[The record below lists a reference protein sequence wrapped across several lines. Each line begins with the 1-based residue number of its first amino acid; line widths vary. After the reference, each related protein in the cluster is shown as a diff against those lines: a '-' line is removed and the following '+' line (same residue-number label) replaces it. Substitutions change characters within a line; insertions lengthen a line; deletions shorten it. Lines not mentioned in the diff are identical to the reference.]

1 MKDLDRNAEEYEYNL
16 ILDQKL
22 KDISNNIDPE
32 SISHILWERRK
43 DFNSLNKELLDQAY
57 WINKKDYYILYQLFD
72 LKRQRS
78 SWEIVIEYLDG
89 RIIGHHIANESLRDF
104 ILKILKDGILC
115 EKGSDQIKDSIL
127 YNSTNIVREAVLKEI
142 SKYIKKISVQI
153 TRLERRGWVPELLR
167 DLSVSSSFFYSYDS
181 PFYLSI
187 EHGCL
192 PSCIEEFV
200 GIDKTVQID
209 IDSLDS
215 RLEKQRREAEE
226 LEFKKWNSYNNSNND
241 DADFYAREAFYY
253 LTGGQAGDYEDYY
266 PEKDFNY

>member
-1 MKDLDRNAEEYEYNL
+1 MKDLDRNAEKYNL

-22 KDISNNIDPE
+22 KDISNGIDPE
-32 SISHILWERRK
+32 SISDILWERRE
-43 DFNSLNKELLDQAY
+43 DFNSLNKELLDHAY
-57 WINKKDYYILYQLFD
+57 WINKKDYYTLYQLFD
-72 LKRQRS
+72 IKRQRS

-104 ILKILKDGILC
+104 ILKIIKDGILC

-127 YNSTNIVREAVLKEI
+127 YNSNNIVREAVLKEI

-153 TRLERRGWVPELLR
+153 TNLKRNGWVPELLR
-167 DLSVSSSFFYSYDS
+167 DLSVSSYFFYSYDS

-200 GIDKTVQID
+200 GINKTVHID
-209 IDSLDS
+209 IGGLIS
-215 RLEKQRREAEE
+215 RLEKQREEAEE
-226 LEFKKWNSYNNSNND
+226 LEKWNIYNNSNND
-241 DADFYAREAFYY
+241 DASFYAREAFYY